1 MNKNFPCL
9 EFIKIAREC
18 RKILISDTLDSNSD
32 ILYDALYSDSSKYI
46 SKIKLELYEI
56 EWIEL
61 YWKKISKILEDNSF
75 SSSEKKELSSIFAK
89 WYKDFINN
97 WKYTEFDA
105 TIFEER
111 ICILKELISINSKWE
126 DNLKKMNVSFDK
138 NKKSLNKKIEKFKM
152 EE

>member
-1 MNKNFPCL
+1 MNKDFPCL

-126 DNLKKMNVSFDK
+126 ENLKKMNVSFDK

>member
-1 MNKNFPCL
+1 MNKDFPCL

-18 RKILISDTLDSNSD
+18 RKVLISDTLDSNSD
-32 ILYDALYSDSSKYI
+32 ILYDALYSDSRKCIY
-46 SKIKLELYEI
+46 KIKLELYEI

-61 YWKKISKILEDNSF
+61 YWEKIIKTIENNSF
-75 SSSEKKELSSIFAK
+75 SSSEKKELFSIFAK
-89 WYKDFINN
+89 WYKDFISN

-111 ICILKELISINSKWE
+111 ICILKELISINNKWE
-126 DNLKKMNVSFDK
+126 DNLKKMNLSFDR
-138 NKKSLNKKIEKFKM
+138 NKKILNKKIEKFKM

>member
-1 MNKNFPCL
+1 MNKDFPCL
-9 EFIKIAREC
+9 EFIKIAKDC
-18 RKILISDTLDSNSD
+18 RKVLIRDNLDSRKC
-32 ILYDALYSDSSKYI
+32 IY
-46 SKIKLELYEI
+46 KIKLELYEI

-61 YWKKISKILEDNSF
+61 YWEKIIKTIENNSF
-75 SSSEKKELSSIFAK
+75 SSSEKKELTSIFAK
-89 WYKDFINN
+89 WYKDFISN

-111 ICILKELISINSKWE
+111 IGILKELISINNKWE